1 MHQEN
6 DKIERYKIYLRLEKA
21 LSANSIDAYLTD
33 LDKLTNFVE
42 SEGKKYAD
50 VTYDDLQQF
59 VARLRDIGI
68 HPRSQARIIS
78 GIKSFY
84 RFLFLDD
91 YITIDPTE
99 LLESPKIGLKL
110 PEVLTVNEINS
121 ILDTIDLTLPEGQ
134 RNRAMLEVL
143 YSCGLRVSE
152 LVSLRFTDVYFD
164 EGFIKVEG
172 KGSKQR
178 LVPISG
184 TAIKEIKN
192 YLYDRNHVPVKKGF
206 EDILFLSRRGTAL
219 SRIMVFH
226 IIKQQTEMAGIKK
239 NVSPH
244 TFRHSFATHLLEGGA
259 NLLAIQEMLGHEKI
273 TTTEIYTHID
283 RQFLRKRI
291 LEHHPRSNAAGLEQ
305 PFHAF
310 DQLVSQSPFDNNM
323 FFDCR
328 DKGVALECSAHAF
341 EIFLFLLIRA
351 VHAETGHEGKGE
363 FFLCIFIKQVIQSDH
378 RVLPTA
384 DKVDNLR
391 CRYGR
396 QVHAII
402 FFQHI
407 VGPCPFHIIVIGVH
421 GSKELFYRVK
431 RSDLT
436 FLHFLNQSI
445 QFLTRKNQSGKI
457 QPFPATSRRGRLQL
471 RPDLIHRAE
480 VGSLQAFDQGVPQE
494 FIDSHGHSS
503 RGPYAKKN
511 L

>member
-1 MHQEN
+1 MHQKN
-6 DKIERYKIYLRLEKA
+6 DKIDRYKTYLRLEKA
-21 LSANSIDAYLTD
+21 LSSNSIDAYLTD

-42 SEGKKYAD
+42 NEGKKYED

-59 VARLRDIGI
+59 IARLRDIGI

-84 RFLFLDD
+84 RFLFLDE
-91 YITIDPTE
+91 YITTDPTE

-172 KGSKQR
+172 KGNKQR
-178 LVPISG
+178 LVPISR
-184 TAIKEIKN
+184 TAIKEIQN
-192 YLYDRNHVPVKKGF
+192 YLYDRNQVTVKKGF

-226 IIKQQTEMAGIKK
+226 IIKQQAEMAGIQK

-283 RQFLRKRI
+283 RQFLRKEI
-291 LEHHPRSNAAGLEQ
+291 LEHHPRN
-305 PFHAF
+305 
-310 DQLVSQSPFDNNM
+310 
-323 FFDCR
+323 
-328 DKGVALECSAHAF
+328 
-341 EIFLFLLIRA
+341 
-351 VHAETGHEGKGE
+351 
-363 FFLCIFIKQVIQSDH
+363 
-378 RVLPTA
+378 LP
-384 DKVDNLR
+384 
-391 CRYGR
+391 
-396 QVHAII
+396 
-402 FFQHI
+402 
-407 VGPCPFHIIVIGVH
+407 
-421 GSKELFYRVK
+421 
-431 RSDLT
+431 
-436 FLHFLNQSI
+436 
-445 QFLTRKNQSGKI
+445 
-457 QPFPATSRRGRLQL
+457 
-471 RPDLIHRAE
+471 
-480 VGSLQAFDQGVPQE
+480 
-494 FIDSHGHSS
+494 
-503 RGPYAKKN
+503 KK
-511 L
+511 